1 MAGQET
7 ENPSENSLGAE
18 TSKHSET
25 QGFTE
30 VFSADA
36 AAIIRASLMHVPF
49 DGWSDEA
56 LRAGAK
62 DAGIAEGKLAVCFP
76 NGPVDAISAYITMA
90 DDEMVAR
97 FEALADKPQKVHL
110 MIRALI
116 LIRLQQEATNKEAV
130 RRAFGV
136 LALPANAA
144 QSARTLYRTVDVMW
158 RAAGQRDTDFSFYTK
173 RATLAAVYSSTMLAW
188 LADSGSDMVATEA
201 FLDRRLKDVA
211 RIPQM
216 TGPARSLIAVGQK
229 LAKGLAGGMRR

>member
-1 MAGQET
+1 
-7 ENPSENSLGAE
+7 
-18 TSKHSET
+18 
-25 QGFTE
+25 
-30 VFSADA
+30 
-36 AAIIRASLMHVPF
+36 
-49 DGWSDEA
+49 
-56 LRAGAK
+56 
-62 DAGIAEGKLAVCFP
+62 
-76 NGPVDAISAYITMA
+76 MA

-116 LIRLQQEATNKEAV
+116 LIWLQQEATNKEAV

-229 LAKGLAGGMRR
+229 LAKGLVGGMRR